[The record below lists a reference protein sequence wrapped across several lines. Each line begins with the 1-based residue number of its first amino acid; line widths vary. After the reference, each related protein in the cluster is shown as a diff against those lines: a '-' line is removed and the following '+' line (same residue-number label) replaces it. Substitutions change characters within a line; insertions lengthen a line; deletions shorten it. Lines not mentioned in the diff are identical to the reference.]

1 MILTADFHS
10 HILPGIDDGAQ
21 TVDESL
27 KMLDMMGQPFEDGSH
42 YVVATPHFKY
52 HDVDDDLINQYISDR
67 NISFGKLKS
76 ADAKKSKNIV
86 LGSEV
91 ALGRELSECNNLN
104 KLVMGSSDIIML
116 EMPFQPY
123 KTWMYDAVAHIRYT
137 HKLTP
142 MIAHFERYAS
152 LYRREDYAELFEF
165 PDAIFQ
171 FNASSL
177 KVRKLRKLIISA
189 IESGLP
195 VVMGSDCHDTKSRIP
210 DYHDG
215 MHILE
220 KKLDG
225 DTFSYFRNV
234 TENII
239 MEMK

>member
-1 MILTADFHS
+1 MMKSADFHS
-10 HILPGIDDGAQ
+10 HILPGIDDGAKDI
-21 TVDESL
+21 DESL
-27 KMLDMMGQPFEDGSH
+27 KMLDMMGSSFADGSH
-42 YVVATPHFKY
+42 SVVATPHFKY
-52 HDVDDDLINQYISDR
+52 RELDDDLIEQFVSER
-67 NISFGKLKS
+67 NNSFEKLKS
-76 ADAKKSKNIV
+76 ADEKKCRNIV

-91 ALGRELSECNNLN
+91 AIGRELTERNNLS
-104 KLVMGSSDIIML
+104 KLTMGSSDIIML

-123 KTWMYDAVAHIRYT
+123 NVWMYDVVANIRYT

-152 LYRREDYAELFEF
+152 LYRSDDYIELFGF

-177 KVRKLRKLIISA
+177 KHRKLRKLIFNA

-215 MHILE
+215 LSILS
-220 KKLDG
+220 KKLDREA
-225 DTFSYFRNV
+225 FSYFCDV
-234 TENII
+234 SENII